1 MEPDPTSSTTECTQA
16 SLRQLEAETKEAFR
30 TISDKH
36 GNLHALYSQLYSQMI
51 EDMQKDIAETEDEQ
65 AAVRR
70 VQRPQKKK
78 RKQCH

>member
-1 MEPDPTSSTTECTQA
+1 MPISTIESMQA
-16 SLRQLEAETKEAFR
+16 TLGQCEAEST
-30 TISDKH
+30 
-36 GNLHALYSQLYSQMI
+36 NLHALYSQLYSQMI